1 MDSSFKALRVAL
13 PLSLIVLASCGGGG
27 GSDATAPTVSST
39 SPAASATSVA
49 TNSVVTATFSEAMFA
64 STIDSSS
71 FSLASTGNNT
81 GAVSYDANTNIA
93 TFTPSSNLGM
103 LTSYTATLSS
113 SITDLA
119 GNALTTYSLPF
130 TTADGTWGTAALI
143 ETDTTDAYDPQ
154 VAFDSSGNA
163 TVVWSLYG
171 NIWANHFI
179 DNSWGTATQI
189 TTPGF
194 ANNPQVAV
202 DSSDNA
208 IAVWH
213 RTDDTSIWSSRYNGS
228 SWSSPVLIEAGS
240 GAADSPLI
248 AVDGSGN
255 AISVWRQSDGSVYN
269 IWANHFNG
277 TSWGTAELIEAG
289 VGDTDK
295 LQVAIDSSGNAIAVW
310 SQFIG
315 AELSILTNRFNGT
328 SWGTTPTVIESNT
341 GLAVSPQISFDKN
354 DNALVVW
361 HQRDVNGIYNIWANR
376 FNGTSWGTAEPIETE
391 TANDAYNPQIAF
403 DDMGIAFAVWEQSD
417 GTNRSIWV
425 NHYNG
430 TSWSTAVLIETEVGN
445 ATNPQVAVD
454 SSGKALVVWKQHDGS
469 YERIWANRFNGTSWG
484 TAALIES
491 NIGNA
496 YYSPQVAVDNSG
508 KAIAVWS
515 QYSGTNPSIW
525 ANRFE

>member
-277 TSWGTAELIEAG
+277 TSWGTAE
-289 VGDTDK
+289 
-295 LQVAIDSSGNAIAVW
+295 
-310 SQFIG
+310 
-315 AELSILTNRFNGT
+315 
-328 SWGTTPTVIESNT
+328 
-341 GLAVSPQISFDKN
+341 
-354 DNALVVW
+354 
-361 HQRDVNGIYNIWANR
+361 
-376 FNGTSWGTAEPIETE
+376 PIETE